1 MAIDKVTSASITTD
15 AVGPTQL
22 NEAANYD
29 FTGTVTGAGE
39 SNTPL
44 VYAYASG
51 TTTTVPTSTSTKI
64 SLATELVD
72 SENLFA
78 DSRFTVTT
86 AHLGKY
92 WVHWQWSTN
101 FSNDGK
107 VLNPKIYKNGSQYL
121 SNYGQVGSTYGSNQT
136 VIGTVSMVVDLDTNG
151 DYIEFYASHNHGDD
165 RGTNGGGVT
174 NCSIFKI
181 LS

>member
-1 MAIDKVTSASITTD
+1 MAITKIQSESMNLAD
-15 AVGPTQL
+15 
-22 NEAANYD
+22 NYA

-44 VYAYASG
+44 VYVYATTG
-51 TTTTVPTSTSTKI
+51 TTVSTSTNTKI
-64 SLATELVD
+64 TLDTEVID
-72 SENLFA
+72 SENLFSS
-78 DSRFTVTT
+78 SRFTVTS

-92 WVHWQWSTN
+92 WVHWQWSIN
-101 FSNDGK
+101 MSNDGK
-107 VLNPKIYKNGSQYL
+107 VMNPKIYKNGSEYL

-136 VIGTVSMVVDLDTNG
+136 VVSTVSMVVDLGTNG
-151 DYIEFYASHNHGDD
+151 DYIEFYGSHNHGDD
-165 RGTNGGGVT
+165 RGTNTGGVT

>member
-1 MAIDKVTSASITTD
+1 MAITKIQSESMNLADTYA
-15 AVGPTQL
+15 
-22 NEAANYD
+22 

-44 VYAYASG
+44 VYVYATTG
-51 TTTTVPTSTSTKI
+51 TTVSTSTNTKI
-64 SLATELVD
+64 TLDTEVVD
-72 SENLFA
+72 SENLFSS
-78 DSRFTVTT
+78 SRFTVTS

-92 WVHWQWSTN
+92 WVHWQWSVN
-101 FSNDGK
+101 MSNDGK
-107 VLNPKIYKNGSQYL
+107 VMNPKIYKNGSIYL

-136 VIGTVSMVVDLDTNG
+136 VVSTVSMVVDLGTNG
-151 DYIEFYASHNHGDD
+151 DYIEFYGSHNHGDD
-165 RGTNGGGVT
+165 RGTNTGGVT

>member
-1 MAIDKVTSASITTD
+1 MAISKIQSES
-15 AVGPTQL
+15 L
-22 NEAANYD
+22 NLADTFA

-51 TTTTVPTSTSTKI
+51 TTTTVSNSTNTKI

-72 SENLFA
+72 SASLFA
-78 DSRFTVTT
+78 DSRFTVTS

-92 WVHWQWSTN
+92 WVNWQWSIN
-101 FSNDGK
+101 MSNDSK
-107 VLNPKIYKNGSQYL
+107 VLNAIIYKNGSQYL
-121 SNYGQVGSTYGSNQT
+121 SNYAQTGSTYGSNQT
-136 VIGTVSMVVDLDTNG
+136 VVGHVSMIVDMGTNG
-151 DYIEFYASHNHGDD
+151 DYLEFYAAHNHGDD

-181 LS
+181 LSS

>member
-1 MAIDKVTSASITTD
+1 MAISKIQSES
-15 AVGPTQL
+15 L
-22 NEAANYD
+22 NLADTFA

-44 VYAYASG
+44 VYAYSAG
-51 TTTTVPTSTSTKI
+51 TNTTVADATNTKI
-64 SLATELVD
+64 TLATEVID

-78 DSRFTVTT
+78 DSRFTVTS

-92 WVHWQWSTN
+92 WINWQYSCN

-107 VLNPKIYKNGSQYL
+107 VLNAKIFKNGSQYL
-121 SNYGQVGSTYGSNQT
+121 DNYSQVGSTYGSNQT
-136 VIGTVSMVVDLDTNG
+136 IVSKVSMVVDMGTNG
-151 DYIEFYASHNHGDD
+151 DYLEFYARHNHGDS

-174 NCSIFKI
+174 NVSIYKI
-181 LS
+181 LSS